1 MSARNQANQS
11 EYPLSIQ
18 NRLRKLPFYYGW
30 VIVPVALMS
39 NFFTGPGQTY
49 SFSIFINSYIDE
61 FGWSRTLV
69 SSLYSTAT
77 LASGLLM
84 FLMGRLVDRLG
95 AKWMCL
101 ASGALLGVACLIN
114 SMVMVPGVLFMG
126 FFLARFAG
134 QGTLGLATST
144 IAPHWFRKRR
154 AMAIMIVGMGNT
166 LAAMSLPLLNTFL
179 IQQFGWR
186 PAFRFLALGIWVLYL
201 PLALIFL
208 VSRPEDVGLHPDGQ
222 TKEDSALADGIEADE
237 PAFTQGQAL
246 KTPAFWL
253 VAFASFQFSM
263 VATGIGFHYISILA
277 ERGFPAPL
285 AARVMSLSPLA
296 GIVST
301 LTIGLVL
308 DRIKRPHLVLAV
320 ACLFQAVAYV
330 LLAMIRTPAQAYLRS
345 LISGGSSAVLMLS
358 IGVLRPYL
366 FGRRYIGGVS
376 GMMAVVSVVGSALG
390 PVVFGVVFDTVGGYA
405 GILILS
411 AALPAIAAVGSLFV
425 TRPTAP
431 VVINVPS

>member
-1 MSARNQANQS
+1 
-11 EYPLSIQ
+11 
-18 NRLRKLPFYYGW
+18 
-30 VIVPVALMS
+30 VVVPVALMS

-61 FGWSRTLV
+61 LGWSRTLV

-84 FLMGRLVDRLG
+84 FLMGRLVDRIG

-101 ASGALLGVACLIN
+101 ASGALLGVACLVN
-114 SMVMVPGVLFMG
+114 SMVMVPGVLFLG

-134 QGTLGLATST
+134 QGTLGLATGT

-154 AMAIMIVGMGNT
+154 AMAIMIVGMGNS
-166 LAAMSLPLLNTFL
+166 LAAMIFPLLNTYL
-179 IQQFGWR
+179 VEQFGWR
-186 PAFRFLALGIWVLYL
+186 PAFRYLALGLWVLYL

-208 VSRPEDVGLHPDGQ
+208 VSRPEDIGLHPDGQ
-222 TKEDSALADGIEADE
+222 TKEDSALADTVEDE
-237 PAFTQGQAL
+237 EVSFTQGQAL

-263 VATGIGFHYISILA
+263 VATGIAFHYISILA
-277 ERGFPAPL
+277 ERGFSSPL

-296 GIVST
+296 GIVSI
-301 LTIGLVL
+301 LTVGLVL
-308 DRIKRPHLVLAV
+308 DRIKRPHIVLAA

-330 LLAMIRTPAQAYLRS
+330 LLAVIRTPAQAYLRS
-345 LISGGSSAVLMLS
+345 IISGGSSAVLMLS
-358 IGVLRPYL
+358 IGVLRPFL

-390 PVVFGVVFDTVGGYA
+390 PVVFGVVFDSVGGYT

-411 AALPAIAAVGSLFV
+411 AVLPTIAAVGSLFV
-425 TRPTAP
+425 ARPVAP
-431 VVINVPS
+431 ALSAAPS